1 MTATAIARSRTAL
14 ALCALLATLLVAGSA
29 AAQRRDF
36 AGRVVTISAQS
47 LAVKDRRQ
55 NIVTFTRSDRT
66 TVEGKSGWDAIAVG
80 DQVIVRWKLGDGT
93 ASHVIVL
100 EHAQTP

>member
-1 MTATAIARSRTAL
+1 LTAIAVARSKTAL
-14 ALCALLATLLVAGSA
+14 VLCALLATLVVAASA
-29 AAQRRDF
+29 SAQQRDF
-36 AGRVVTISAQS
+36 AGKVVTISAQS

-93 ASHVIVL
+93 ARHVIVL
-100 EHAQTP
+100 EAGQTP